1 MSSSNGAARAAGF
14 FGALAVLANP
24 AGVAAAQ
31 VLKGVALIRA
41 LYVSV
46 PVAVLL
52 ALIAVVAA
60 RRARFARARSVFAE
74 AQGRGRPSRFLAW
87 AGLYAAVTGA
97 LALGIYG
104 ALRWA
109 GS

>member
-1 MSSSNGAARAAGF
+1 MSSSSAAARAAGF
-14 FGALAVLANP
+14 FGVLAVLANP
-24 AGVAAAQ
+24 AAVVAAQ
-31 VLKGVALIRA
+31 LLEGVPLIRA

-46 PVAVLL
+46 PVAGCFAV
-52 ALIAVVAA
+52 IAIVTS
-60 RRARFARARSVFAE
+60 RRARLARLRSVYVE
-74 AQGRGRPSRFLAW
+74 SKGRGRPSRILAW

-104 ALRWA
+104 ALRAA

>member
-1 MSSSNGAARAAGF
+1 MSSSSGAARAAGL

-31 VLKGVALIRA
+31 LLKGIALIRA

-52 ALIAVVAA
+52 ALIALGAS
-60 RRARFARARSVFAE
+60 RRARFARERSVYAE
-74 AQGRGRPSRFLAW
+74 SKGRGRPSRFLAW
-87 AGLYAAVTGA
+87 AGLYVAVTGA
-97 LALGIYG
+97 LALGVYG
-104 ALRWA
+104 ALRAA

>member
-1 MSSSNGAARAAGF
+1 MTSSSAAARAAGF

-24 AGVAAAQ
+24 GGVAAAQ
-31 VLKGVALIRA
+31 LLKGVALIRA

-46 PVAVLL
+46 PLAVLF
-52 ALIAVVAA
+52 ALIALAAA
-60 RRARFARARSVFAE
+60 RRARFARARSVYA
-74 AQGRGRPSRFLAW
+74 ASQGRGRPSRVLAW

-97 LALGIYG
+97 LALGVYG
-104 ALRWA
+104 ALRAA

>member
-1 MSSSNGAARAAGF
+1 MSSSSATARAAGL

-24 AGVAAAQ
+24 AGVVAAQ
-31 VLKGVALIRA
+31 LLSGVALIRA

-46 PVAVLL
+46 PTAVVL
-52 ALIAVVAA
+52 ALIALAA
-60 RRARFARARSVFAE
+60 SRRARFARARSVYADSR
-74 AQGRGRPSRFLAW
+74 GRGRPSRFLAW

-104 ALRWA
+104 ALRAA